1 MIYLIGTGAAIGSL
15 LRFELTNLIKAKFG
29 ANWPLATLIINL
41 IGAFCLGWLFGRQL
55 PTQWWLFLGTGIGGG
70 FTTFSTLNAELV
82 GLFNHRRMLAGMT
95 YFGLSYLG
103 GFILLLLGYWLAGH

>member
-29 ANWPLATLIINL
+29 VNWPLATLIINL
-41 IGAFCLGWLFGRQL
+41 VGAFGLGWLFGMQL
-55 PTQWWLFLGTGIGGG
+55 STQWWLFLGTGIVGG
-70 FTTFSTLNAELV
+70 FTTFSTLNSELV
-82 GLFNHRRMLAGMT
+82 GLFNDHRMREGIA

-103 GFILLLLGYWLAGH
+103 GFILLLLGYWIAGR

>member
-41 IGAFCLGWLFGRQL
+41 IGAFCLGWLFGETATY
-55 PTQWWLFLGTGIGGG
+55 PVVALFGHGDCRRFYYLFDVECRTRRIIQSSPYASRNDL
-70 FTTFSTLNAELV
+70 FWAELSGRIYLITA
-82 GLFNHRRMLAGMT
+82 GLLAR
-95 YFGLSYLG
+95 
-103 GFILLLLGYWLAGH
+103 